1 MKITIL
7 TLFPEMFTPL
17 STSIVG
23 RAVKEGTLELSV
35 VNIRDYTEDKH
46 LKCDD
51 YPFGGGAGMVMMA
64 QPIGSAIEA
73 VDPDH
78 RARRIYL
85 SPKGRVFR
93 QEMVFSL
100 TEEEH
105 LVLLCGHYE
114 GVDQRAID
122 LFIDEELSIG
132 DYVLTGGELPA
143 MVVTDCVARYVD
155 GVLSPQSLVQESF
168 SENLLEYPQ
177 YTRPV
182 DYRGLKVPEVLRS
195 GNHALID
202 AWRREQ
208 SAALTAARRPDLIGE
223 KKDRS

>member
-7 TLFPEMFTPL
+7 TLFPEMFAPL
-17 STSIVG
+17 HASIVG
-23 RAVKEGTLELSV
+23 RAVKEGKLSLEIV
-35 VNIRDYTEDKH
+35 DIRDYTQDKH

-100 TEEEH
+100 VEEEH

-143 MVVTDCVARYVD
+143 MVVADCVARYAD

-182 DYRGLKVPEVLRS
+182 EYRGLRVPEVLRS
-195 GNHALID
+195 GNHAEID
-202 AWRREQ
+202 KWRREQ
-208 SAALTAARRPDLIGE
+208 SLAVTKKMRPDLL
-223 KKDRS
+223 